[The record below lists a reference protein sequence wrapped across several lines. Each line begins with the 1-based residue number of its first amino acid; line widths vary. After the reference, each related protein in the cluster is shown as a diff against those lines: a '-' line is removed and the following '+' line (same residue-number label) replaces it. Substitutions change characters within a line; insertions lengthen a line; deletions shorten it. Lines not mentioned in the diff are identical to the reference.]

1 MNFYFNK
8 PLLAKQLPGY
18 MSYFVTGIALY
29 LNFELVLKNKIKLLI
44 IAATVLLCSKFLA
57 LEIDVFYPFAFG
69 TVVII
74 VAYSLPFL
82 NNFGKYGDFT
92 YGVYIYHFPIIQL
105 FRQYNLLEKYNPLF
119 MAILIIIITLL
130 FAVFSW
136 FVIEKRFL
144 DRYKKEPKFIVN

>member
-44 IAATVLLCSKFLA
+44 IAATVLLCFQISCSRNRC
-57 LEIDVFYPFAFG
+57 IYPFAFG

-82 NNFGKYGDFT
+82 NNFGE
-92 YGVYIYHFPIIQL
+92 I
-105 FRQYNLLEKYNPLF
+105 
-119 MAILIIIITLL
+119 
-130 FAVFSW
+130 W
-136 FVIEKRFL
+136 
-144 DRYKKEPKFIVN
+144 